1 MLGTAAMLCTG
12 TIYGWS
18 VLKVPLGETFGW
30 QAGQLALAYSLMF
43 CAFCA
48 GNIGGS
54 QLQKKLGYRG
64 NLFLGAA
71 AVLLGFSLAA
81 SLNTSNILML
91 YLSFS
96 LLVGGGIGVAY
107 PTILDWVG
115 RWFPDMPGL
124 CSGVLTMGFG
134 CSTLF
139 LVQPVSALFEVPGVG
154 WRGAFLVLGIVGGG
168 ALFLCALL
176 FRGQPMEKR
185 EAETRGGRDFTAAQ
199 TVRQPGFWLLYVYL
213 LLNGVLGSVMFA
225 LAYDYCMALNFSKAA
240 AVTMVSVISAFNGL
254 SRPLFGLAY
263 DKLGRKRMMLIGS
276 LCVILAG
283 MTLLAAV
290 LLPSRPLA
298 VLGLALTGLGYG
310 YGPVLNP
317 TLIRAFYGDTDFAAN
332 YSLSNTRSLVSSF
345 MAPAFTSLRVA
356 TGSFV
361 APLLI
366 ILASSCTAFL
376 LQFFIRNPRNSAQ
389 GGPVMAN
396 RI

>member
-1 MLGTAAMLCTG
+1 MLCTG

-18 VLKVPLGETFGW
+18 ALKVPLGEAFGW
-30 QAGQLALAYSLMF
+30 QASQLALAYSLMF

-54 QLQKKLGYRG
+54 WLQKKLGYRG
-64 NLFLGAA
+64 NLFLGSAF
-71 AVLLGFSLAA
+71 VLLGFGLTA

-96 LLVGGGIGVAY
+96 LFVGGGIGVAY

-115 RWFPDMPGL
+115 RWFPDIPGL

-139 LVQPVSALFEVPGVG
+139 LVQPVSGLFQVPGVG
-154 WRGAFLVLGIVGGG
+154 WRGAFLVLGVAGSG
-168 ALFLCALL
+168 ALLLCALV
-176 FRGQPMEKR
+176 FRGQPPEKR
-185 EAETRGGRDFTAAQ
+185 GAETCGEHDLTVAQ
-199 TVRQPGFWLLYVYL
+199 TARQPGFWLLYLYL

-225 LAYDYCMALNFSKAA
+225 LAYDYCTSLEFQAVA

-254 SRPLFGLAY
+254 SRPLFGLLY
-263 DKLGRKRMMLIGS
+263 DKLGRKRMMLTGS

-283 MTLLAAV
+283 LILLLAV

-332 YSLSNTRSLVSSF
+332 YSLSNTRTLVASF
-345 MAPAFTSLRVA
+345 MAPAFASLRAA

-361 APLLI
+361 SPLLI

-376 LQFFIRNPRNSAQ
+376 LQFLIRKPTLPS
-389 GGPVMAN
+389 
-396 RI
+396 

>member
-1 MLGTAAMLCTG
+1 MLCTG

-30 QAGQLALAYSLMF
+30 QASQLALAYSLMF

-54 QLQKKLGYRG
+54 QLKKKLGCRG
-64 NLFLGAA
+64 NLLLGAA
-71 AVLLGFSLAA
+71 AVLLGFLLIA

-139 LVQPVSALFEVPGVG
+139 LVQPVSGLFEVPGVG
-154 WRGAFLVLGIVGGG
+154 WRGAFLVLGIAGSG

-176 FRGQPMEKR
+176 FRGQPLGKR
-185 EAETRGGRDFTAAQ
+185 EAEARSEQDLTVAQ

-213 LLNGVLGSVMFA
+213 LLNGVLGNVMFA
-225 LAYDYCMALNFSKAA
+225 LAYDYCVALKFSKAA
-240 AVTMVSVISAFNGL
+240 AVTMVSVLSAFNGL

-263 DKLGRKRMMLIGS
+263 DKLGRKRMMLTGS

-283 MTLLAAV
+283 AILLLAV
-290 LLPSRPLA
+290 LLPSKTLA

-310 YGPVLNP
+310 YAPVLNP

-332 YSLSNTRSLVSSF
+332 YSLSNTRTLVTSF
-345 MAPAFTSLRVA
+345 MAPAFTSLRAA
-356 TGSFV
+356 TGSYV

-366 ILASSCTAFL
+366 VLASSCIAFA
-376 LQFFIRNPRNSAQ
+376 LQFLIKSPRRCAQ
-389 GGPVMAN
+389 CGAAMEN
-396 RI
+396 K